1 MSFKMVRERLANT
14 REDAE
19 RVLRI
24 LREVSDF
31 TYDTETSGVDWKK
44 HHVVGYVFT
53 FRDENSYYVPVR
65 HAGGGNLPGCSVP
78 MTEDGWKGDLHWF
91 ELELA
96 KIVAEKPRH
105 LIGHNLIFDLRMSKK
120 HSIEFYGTTEDTMIN
135 APLLDENQFSYS
147 LDNCAKRENVQAKKG
162 DDLYAYLASQFGG
175 EPNKAQM
182 GNYWKTNASVPI
194 VWEYAAGDGVTT
206 EELVDVQRPQ
216 ITQED
221 EFGRSLKL
229 VHNVESRLIKALYRM
244 TGPSGGVRIDENRL
258 QQADKLFAAKAREAS
273 REFPPNFN
281 SKSPT
286 DLKAFLTG
294 RGFIN
299 DNWPRNAPTAAE
311 IKKAAKEGRN
321 PVGALK
327 FDAET
332 LKLTPIG
339 NDIILFRQ
347 LTNARTLY
355 TGPMMEQHLFNGHVH
370 CQFAQMAA
378 DDYGTISGRLSCYDP
393 NLQAVSKRNKK
404 VGPVYRS
411 CFVADEGCTWE
422 DNDYSQQEYVVFTDY
437 TGDPNL
443 MEGYAAEPPVDIH
456 STVALMLDVERDPT
470 AKRMNLGMLYGM
482 GIAKLALSLGVSEQQ
497 AREWMNLYH
506 KRFPYAKPFL
516 KTAEGKAKARGFVF
530 TKLGRRR
537 RFPDPRFAHKAGNAI
552 IQGTS
557 ADITKLKMVE
567 IDEYFASEGDYCRL
581 MLQIHDSLSWSAP
594 DDERG
599 RAMSTE
605 ARRIMT
611 DFYSEDA
618 VIKLKARLRIDSA
631 TGRNWAEATW
641 GNDVIEKAWA
651 A

>member
-1 MSFKMVRERLANT
+1 MSREILANT
-14 REDAE
+14 KELAE

-24 LREVSDF
+24 LREVSEF
-31 TYDTETSGVDWKK
+31 TYDTETSGLDWRRN
-44 HHVVGYVFT
+44 HVVGYVFT

-65 HAGGGNLPGCSVP
+65 HAGGGNLPGCTAP
-78 MTEDGWKGDLHWF
+78 MTPEGWKGDYHWF

-96 KIVAEKPRH
+96 KIANEKPRH
-105 LIGHNLIFDLRMSKK
+105 VIGHNLIFDLRFSKK
-120 HSIEFYGTTEDTMIN
+120 HDIVFYGTKEDTMIN
-135 APLLDENQFSYS
+135 APLLDENQFGYS
-147 LDNCAKRENVQAKKG
+147 LEKCAQRENVQAKKG
-162 DDLYAYLASQFGG
+162 DELYQYMASVFGG
-175 EPNKAQM
+175 KPDKDQM
-182 GNYWKTNASVPI
+182 GNFWRTDASVPV
-194 VWEYAAGDGVTT
+194 VWQYAAGDGVTT
-206 EELVDVQRPQ
+206 EELLDKQRPQ
-216 ITQED
+216 ILEED
-221 EFGRSLKL
+221 HMGKSLQL
-229 VHNVESRLIKALYRM
+229 VHNVECRLINTLFRM
-244 TGPSGGVRIDENRL
+244 TGPGGGVKIDEERL
-258 QQADKLFAAKAREAS
+258 HRADKLFEQKAKEAS
-273 REFPPNFN
+273 KDFPENFN
-281 SKSPT
+281 SKSPREI
-286 DLKAFLTG
+286 KAFLEAKG
-294 RGFIN
+294 LLSE
-299 DNWPRNAPTAAE
+299 NWPRNDPTTAE
-311 IKKAAKEGRN
+311 IKKAKAEGRD

-332 LKLTPIG
+332 LKLTPVG

-355 TGPMMEQHLFNGHVH
+355 TGPMINQHLWQGSVY

-404 VGPVYRS
+404 VGPVYRA
-411 CFVADEGCTWE
+411 CFVADPGCTWE

-443 MEGYAAEPPVDIH
+443 MQGYAANPPVDIH
-456 STVALMLDVERDPT
+456 STVAQMLDVERDPT

-482 GIAKLALSLGVSEQQ
+482 GIAKLALSLGVTEAQ
-497 AREWMNLYH
+497 ARAWMELYH

-516 KTAEGKAKARGFVF
+516 KGTEKKAQARGYVF

-537 RFPDPRFAHKAGNAI
+537 RFPDRRFAHKAGNAI

-599 RAMSTE
+599 RKMSTE

-611 DFYSEDA
+611 DFYSEEA
-618 VIKLKARLRIDSA
+618 VIKLKAKLRIDSSSGA
-631 TGRNWAEATW
+631 NWAEATW
-641 GNDVIEKAWA
+641 PKEVVEGAWA
-651 A
+651 